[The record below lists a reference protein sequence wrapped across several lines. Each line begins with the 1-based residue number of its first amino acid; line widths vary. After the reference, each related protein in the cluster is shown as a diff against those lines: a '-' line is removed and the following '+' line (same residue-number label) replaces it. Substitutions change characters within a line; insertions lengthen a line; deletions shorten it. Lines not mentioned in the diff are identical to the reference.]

1 MQSADDLAGQL
12 AAIDAAGTL
21 QRARDAVR
29 EAEADRNRKQSV
41 IDGFCATTLIA
52 QAAISTG
59 KLDRARAELLQAER
73 ALAAA
78 EETLA
83 AMEADAVAR
92 ALAVIDPALAT
103 AAGRIA
109 SALEEIE
116 AAFCMFEVVQ
126 RDARLRRLK
135 IPNLAN
141 LCAVNIA
148 SVRTFGQRL
157 EAAVSA
163 LRPR

>member
-1 MQSADDLAGQL
+1 MQSADDLAGVL
-12 AAIDAAGTL
+12 AAIDVGGTL
-21 QRARDAVR
+21 QRAREAVR
-29 EAEADRNRKQSV
+29 EAETERNRKQSV
-41 IDGFCATTLIA
+41 IDGFCESMLLM

-59 KLDRARAELLQAER
+59 KLDQARAELLDAER
-73 ALAAA
+73 TLVAA

-83 AMEADAVAR
+83 SLEAETAAR
-92 ALAVIDPALAT
+92 ALAVIDPALTA

-109 SALEEIE
+109 SAIE
-116 AAFCMFEVVQ
+116 DIESRFCLFEVVQ
-126 RDARLRRLK
+126 RDAGLRRLK

-141 LCAVNIA
+141 LCAVNVA

-157 EAAVSA
+157 DAAMSA